1 MTTQMQETAVQ
12 QAVDDAERIH
22 ELLCELID
30 DANSP
35 TRMHRVSALFRRIVK
50 LVHESKLK
58 AQAGRTNGSWV
69 SRLGTPFRF

>member
-1 MTTQMQETAVQ
+1 MATQMQEIAVQ
-12 QAVDDAERIH
+12 QAAADLHERRGAELIDDAERVH

-58 AQAGRTNGSWV
+58 A
-69 SRLGTPFRF
+69 